1 MSNKNEKF
9 QETNMNYESVIILK
23 NNERL
28 RKNKLVIFPIP
39 INITKSK
46 YRDIKYLTKK
56 EPSFNSFLFPNYSLN
71 STKNLSIS
79 KEKSKSK
86 SKNKDNQ
93 RYDITISHKFRKYR
107 DDLERTKIK
116 INNLSEIIS
125 ENNRTLYELKNEI
138 KNLEINK
145 KILKTDLQ
153 NKISNMETLE
163 ENCKNAISDINNN
176 DFNNKYYLNAY
187 ENLCM
192 ELTLEDIKINNKE
205 KYIKRIFETF
215 NKLNINEYQENKFLE
230 FITVVVSKAYFDF
243 FVYLNNKKKCN
254 INSLID
260 KFFNV
265 ISSGIISYKNICK
278 LSQIVAKFILRIL
291 FKINILSESIGDT
304 INYLKNKY
312 EMQKNDLNQK
322 IDEIKKIVM
331 DLNKQ
336 KLNLEL
342 IEKNKKENLEFFSIK
357 NSPFCERTVSKNKD
371 KKKELAL
378 SNKISS
384 IMRIYT
390 EYNNKSKS
398 YSLKKKTIRKIYKKE
413 KKNLCKFL
421 TSNCK
426 ELSDIQSQEYS
437 RCHSNLSQS
446 KLSTNGVSIICSP
459 PENKNKNKFKSK
471 INLNLNNKLNNLINI
486 SKNEETS
493 NEKMNKLK
501 EYEYNIINKNNTS
514 FNSKKYKKYD
524 SFMKNHKIFKK
535 LKNLTKNVK
544 NGEDKSNQIRSPTN
558 KDFNA
563 SIKKTKK
570 NNLSY
575 AVSLKYMKIPKNK
588 SGFSISSRKNIKYN
602 NYVMN
607 KCPMESNCNKKLFSK
622 FKKISINK
630 SLISKSE
637 RPNKIQIS
645 VNNSDRNEI
654 SKTKNDFKKAD
665 IMESFCYYKLIEKNS
680 NLFNP
685 LNIKLNLN
693 KLGYNEG
700 FISISSNQLYL
711 ILKPKNALQINSPKN
726 LLNINYNNNSYNT
739 FNSIENKNST
749 NSKAN
754 NTIIIRLKKIGKIYI
769 DKTMQNIIKIR
780 KIFLKYNNNNNTE
793 MITKNNIYINK
804 ILNEKEIVN
813 IKDMDQSEKIRAGLC
828 NFFSLVIEFDN
839 EKNMEIVLVNFCQ
852 FITWY
857 NYLEEITRKNN
868 FKYKYLVPN
877 GNNSNLMKYKK
888 NLSKI
893 KSFKNKR
900 ENLFVKRSFSEK
912 NNDKYNL

>member
-1 MSNKNEKF
+1 
-9 QETNMNYESVIILK
+9 
-23 NNERL
+23 
-28 RKNKLVIFPIP
+28 
-39 INITKSK
+39 
-46 YRDIKYLTKK
+46 
-56 EPSFNSFLFPNYSLN
+56 
-71 STKNLSIS
+71 
-79 KEKSKSK
+79 
-86 SKNKDNQ
+86 
-93 RYDITISHKFRKYR
+93 
-107 DDLERTKIK
+107 
-116 INNLSEIIS
+116 
-125 ENNRTLYELKNEI
+125 
-138 KNLEINK
+138 
-145 KILKTDLQ
+145 
-153 NKISNMETLE
+153 
-163 ENCKNAISDINNN
+163 
-176 DFNNKYYLNAY
+176 
-187 ENLCM
+187 
-192 ELTLEDIKINNKE
+192 
-205 KYIKRIFETF
+205 
-215 NKLNINEYQENKFLE
+215 
-230 FITVVVSKAYFDF
+230 
-243 FVYLNNKKKCN
+243 
-254 INSLID
+254 
-260 KFFNV
+260 
-265 ISSGIISYKNICK
+265 
-278 LSQIVAKFILRIL
+278 
-291 FKINILSESIGDT
+291 
-304 INYLKNKY
+304 
-312 EMQKNDLNQK
+312 
-322 IDEIKKIVM
+322 
-331 DLNKQ
+331 
-336 KLNLEL
+336 
-342 IEKNKKENLEFFSIK
+342 
-357 NSPFCERTVSKNKD
+357 
-371 KKKELAL
+371 
-378 SNKISS
+378 
-384 IMRIYT
+384 
-390 EYNNKSKS
+390 
-398 YSLKKKTIRKIYKKE
+398 
-413 KKNLCKFL
+413 
-421 TSNCK
+421 
-426 ELSDIQSQEYS
+426 
-437 RCHSNLSQS
+437 
-446 KLSTNGVSIICSP
+446 
-459 PENKNKNKFKSK
+459 
-471 INLNLNNKLNNLINI
+471 
-486 SKNEETS
+486 
-493 NEKMNKLK
+493 
-501 EYEYNIINKNNTS
+501 
-514 FNSKKYKKYD
+514 
-524 SFMKNHKIFKK
+524 
-535 LKNLTKNVK
+535 LTKNVK

-804 ILNEKEIVN
+804 ILNQKEIVN

-828 NFFSLVIEFDN
+828 NFFSFVIEFDN
-839 EKNMEIVLVNFCQ
+839 EKNIEIILVNFCQ